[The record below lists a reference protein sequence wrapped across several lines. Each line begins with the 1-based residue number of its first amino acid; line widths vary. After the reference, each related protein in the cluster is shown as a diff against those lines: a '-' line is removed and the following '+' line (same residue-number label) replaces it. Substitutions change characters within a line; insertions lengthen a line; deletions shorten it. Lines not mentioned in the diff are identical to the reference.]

1 MTAGKPE
8 KDGAAEGTA
17 GERQKDAVI
26 ATDLATALLATA
38 LASAQRLH
46 EVRRCQRVCAVTKMM
61 KHVLSK
67 PCTIRLGVP
76 GPPRYRAP
84 RRTAGGRA
92 SGGEREGCGQGW
104 QIRRRRASATDG
116 ERDGSGSRSAQ
127 AARARGRQRQV
138 WGHQRGQHPA
148 QQGHIWVWID
158 QQAVQPDHKACGRV
172 QSCECGDG
180 VSETAARLTRRH
192 ATKRRGGRTPCA

>member
-1 MTAGKPE
+1 MIAGKPE

-67 PCTIRLGVP
+67 PCTLRLGVL
-76 GPPRYRAP
+76 GPPRHC
-84 RRTAGGRA
+84 A
-92 SGGEREGCGQGW
+92 SERP
-104 QIRRRRASATDG
+104 ISTR
-116 ERDGSGSRSAQ
+116 
-127 AARARGRQRQV
+127 RQR
-138 WGHQRGQHPA
+138 R
-148 QQGHIWVWID
+148 
-158 QQAVQPDHKACGRV
+158 C
-172 QSCECGDG
+172 
-180 VSETAARLTRRH
+180 
-192 ATKRRGGRTPCA
+192 